1 MARNG
6 LIFMVVTL
14 IPAAL
19 LPAGAALGDD
29 TGFYVGG
36 SLGESSERF
45 DPSLYRLRADTVG
58 YQIAAGWRPL
68 EVLAGEVDY
77 VSFGRAQRGAN
88 YADTDGVGVFALGFL
103 PIPVIDIYG
112 RVGAIDWRTDVTSPV
127 FPIRRTGTDL
137 AYGVG
142 AGMHWGSLGARLEY
156 VRYDVT
162 DASILSLASVGVS
175 WTFL

>member
-6 LIFMVVTL
+6 LIFVVVTL

-58 YQIAAGWRPL
+58 YQIAAGWRP
-68 EVLAGEVDY
+68 VH
-77 VSFGRAQRGAN
+77 
-88 YADTDGVGVFALGFL
+88 DTLSGLTAMVHAAA
-103 PIPVIDIYG
+103 P
-112 RVGAIDWRTDVTSPV
+112 RKS
-127 FPIRRTGTDL
+127 GT
-137 AYGVG
+137 
-142 AGMHWGSLGARLEY
+142 
-156 VRYDVT
+156 
-162 DASILSLASVGVS
+162 ASRS
-175 WTFL
+175 TR